1 MASPRKKKPALD
13 EGLLQILNEAG
24 ELVSDIPEGLGDDE
38 LVTLYRWMRF
48 MRVLDDRMLALQRQG
63 RISFYGACTGQEAAV
78 MGSGLAAQEQDWI
91 FPALREGGV
100 ALLRG
105 FPFESYIAQLF
116 GNAAD
121 STGGRQMPCHYS
133 DPSTHFVSL
142 SSPIANQIPQAVGAA
157 MAAQVR
163 GDDAVVL
170 SYMGDGATSEGDF
183 HVALNMAGLRKA
195 PVVFCCQNNQWAI
208 SVPGHRQ
215 TASKTLAIKARAYG
229 FPGIR
234 VDGNDALAVY
244 AATRDAV
251 NRARAGEGP
260 TLLEFLTYRV
270 GAHSTSDD
278 PSRYRDESITEEWK
292 GRCPVERMQRFLVAR
307 GCWTEAEEE
316 ALVHTTV
323 ADIKD
328 AVKRHENMENPP
340 PSSLFDD
347 VYAVL
352 PWHLE
357 EQRESMMQT
366 LEKPDVR

>member
-1 MASPRKKKPALD
+1 
-13 EGLLQILNEAG
+13 
-24 ELVSDIPEGLGDDE
+24 
-38 LVTLYRWMRF
+38 
-48 MRVLDDRMLALQRQG
+48 
-63 RISFYGACTGQEAAV
+63 
-78 MGSGLAAQEQDWI
+78 
-91 FPALREGGV
+91 
-100 ALLRG
+100 
-105 FPFESYIAQLF
+105 
-116 GNAAD
+116 
-121 STGGRQMPCHYS
+121 
-133 DPSTHFVSL
+133 
-142 SSPIANQIPQAVGAA
+142 
-157 MAAQVR
+157 
-163 GDDAVVL
+163 
-170 SYMGDGATSEGDF
+170 MGDGATSEGDF

-292 GRCPVERMQRFLVAR
+292 GRCPVERMQPNLVAR